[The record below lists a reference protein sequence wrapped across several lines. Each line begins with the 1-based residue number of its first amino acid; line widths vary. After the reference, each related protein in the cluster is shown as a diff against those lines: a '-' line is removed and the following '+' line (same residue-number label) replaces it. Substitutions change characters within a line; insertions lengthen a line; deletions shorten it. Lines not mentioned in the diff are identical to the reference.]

1 MAIDDVVVDAIK
13 ARLTLLNKWEL
24 ISQAIQMIY
33 SESFLFLL
41 LRLGIQISINYS
53 ITFRVL
59 IL

>member
-24 ISQAIQMIY
+24 ISQAIQLIY
-33 SESFLFLL
+33 SDSFLFLL